1 MVGTF
6 MQTDYYTNVNKY
18 PTKQELQNLVAQI
31 TVIPGCEDYN
41 TDKAYAYFAGKRQQ
55 NGDTRAK
62 IKKQGRAQQQP
73 NQPQPPTSAEILY
86 PTLVNEMSVLAKLD
100 VLLTET
106 PHPTDDV
113 VKIWATRI
121 GNGVWPEDIKTY
133 AALKRARRPSEDAA
147 VQPPRPHAMSTTAS
161 HLPTPESSISP
172 EPHSTPTSPVVES
185 SWGKVELEEDVKDQL
200 VSDEED
206 EPSATLTQNE
216 VQPGPQPIP
225 GPSLTLIADE
235 LRKALYA
242 PPEDSW
248 TKPQMKNAWESRLRG
263 NRYQVFLE
271 DLRPLSAAGY
281 QPETYVLDTTTHVLA
296 GESAG

>member
-1 MVGTF
+1 MSQDAPSWTPLPPRNLHPSLSTF
-6 MQTDYYTNVNKY
+6 IVQHQPVLPASASSSAGPRSGRTGGRRRYPQEAYDILSDYYTNVNKY

-133 AALKRARRPSEDAA
+133 AALKRARRPSED
-147 VQPPRPHAMSTTAS
+147 VS
-161 HLPTPESSISP
+161 H
-172 EPHSTPTSPVVES
+172 
-185 SWGKVELEEDVKDQL
+185 
-200 VSDEED
+200 
-206 EPSATLTQNE
+206 
-216 VQPGPQPIP
+216 
-225 GPSLTLIADE
+225 
-235 LRKALYA
+235 
-242 PPEDSW
+242 
-248 TKPQMKNAWESRLRG
+248 
-263 NRYQVFLE
+263 
-271 DLRPLSAAGY
+271 
-281 QPETYVLDTTTHVLA
+281 
-296 GESAG
+296 